1 MDAIVG
7 RIAWI
12 SRLLARAAGA
22 LILFCAVLVSLDV
35 VFRNLFR
42 LTVFESF
49 ELTSYAVAMAITFG
63 FAWAL
68 VTKAHIR
75 IEVIYN
81 VLPLK
86 WRCWLDAVALG
97 VLAMVA
103 VITTWWG
110 VQVALDSFAM
120 QSRSNSSLA
129 VPMAWPQGLWA
140 LGLLWFA
147 SCAVVL
153 FGVAAYGLARRRYD
167 DIRRIFGVA
176 SVEEEIDLSVEPVR
190 AGDPLTGGAPQA
202 GR

>member
-35 VFRNLFR
+35 LFRNVFKI
-42 LTVFESF
+42 TVFESF

-81 VLPLK
+81 VLSLK
-86 WRCWLDAVALG
+86 TRCWLDALALG
-97 VLAMVA
+97 VLALVA
-103 VITTWWG
+103 VVATWWG
-110 VQVALDSFAM
+110 AQVALDSFAM
-120 QSRSNSSLA
+120 HSRSNSSLA
-129 VPMAWPQGLWA
+129 VPMALPQGLWA
-140 LGLLWFA
+140 LGLAWFA
-147 SCAVVL
+147 ACAVVL
-153 FGVAAYGLARRRYD
+153 FAVAAYGLLRGRYAD
-167 DIRRIFGVA
+167 VRRIFGVA
-176 SVEEEIDLSVEPVR
+176 SVEEEIDLSIEPGR
-190 AGDPLTGGAPQA
+190 TGEDVAAATPA
-202 GR
+202 RH